1 LAAAAPVS
9 GFHDGGSWRRQLFH
23 ARLYS
28 TRMLSGIDAMKSIRP
43 VLLALALAAAAS
55 PAARQASVVVA
66 TAPSAA
72 ERPRWQR
79 LPDPPPLPRSDAE
92 GYAKVNGARLYYAV
106 FNAAGGR
113 PVLLLHG
120 GFDSSED
127 WGFEVPRLMRNHE
140 VIVTDS
146 RGRGRSSLPGQP
158 ITYAL
163 MASDTLGVLDAL
175 HIGKA
180 SIIGQSDG
188 GIIGLLLAI
197 HHPERVDKLF
207 VFGANYSRSGD
218 KDAPPDPKLAARY
231 MAHAEA
237 MYRRLSPTPD
247 GFARMRRMMR
257 KMYAVQPEI
266 PTSDLAKISAP
277 TIVADGDH
285 EQFITR
291 AHTESLAHLIPG
303 ARLVILKDTGHGGA
317 LQDPDG
323 FHAAVASLLDPH

>member
-1 LAAAAPVS
+1 MKIITRALFSIAWAAALSPAPAAGHAAAA
-9 GFHDGGSWRRQLFH
+9 
-23 ARLYS
+23 
-28 TRMLSGIDAMKSIRP
+28 T
-43 VLLALALAAAAS
+43 
-55 PAARQASVVVA
+55 
-66 TAPSAA
+66 TAPAV

-79 LPDPPPLPRSDAE
+79 LPEPPPLPRPDAE
-92 GYAKVNGARLYYAV
+92 GYATVNGARLYYAV
-106 FNAAGGR
+106 FNSSGGR

-146 RGRGRSSLPGQP
+146 RGRGHSSLPDRP
-158 ITYAL
+158 ISYAL

-175 HIGKA
+175 HIRKA

-197 HHPERVDKLF
+197 HHPERVDRLF
-207 VFGANYSRSGD
+207 VFGANYSHSGD
-218 KDAPPDPKLAARY
+218 KPMTPDATLVARY

-237 MYRRLSPTPD
+237 RYRRLSPTPD
-247 GFARMRRMMR
+247 GFARMRQMMGR
-257 KMYAVQPEI
+257 MYAVEPEI
-266 PTSDLAKISAP
+266 STSDLAKITAP

-285 EQFITR
+285 EQFFTR

-303 ARLVILKDTGHGGA
+303 ARLVILPDTGHGGA
-317 LQDPDG
+317 LQDPEG
-323 FHAAVASLLDPH
+323 FHAAVESLLDPR